1 LELWTFWNLEPEPN
15 MRALF
20 AFALVAA
27 IGGTALAD
35 DKEALKALEG
45 NYLLVGLETKGIKV
59 GADALKKED
68 AAERAVVVKGD
79 QMIAKL
85 KGKDNKLIDDPA
97 TIKLDTSKTPAHI
110 DLTSMKDGKPEVNY
124 GIYKFEKDVLTICA
138 LEKGDAKDR
147 PSKFE
152 AGDKYLILVFEK
164 QPAKK

>member
-35 DKEALKALEG
+35 DKE
-45 NYLLVGLETKGIKV
+45 ETKGIKV